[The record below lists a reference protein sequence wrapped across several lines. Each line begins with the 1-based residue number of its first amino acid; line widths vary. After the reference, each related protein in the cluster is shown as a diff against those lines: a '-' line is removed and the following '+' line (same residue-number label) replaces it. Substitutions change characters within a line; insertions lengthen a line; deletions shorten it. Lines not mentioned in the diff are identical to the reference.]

1 MKRPETSKVVTAAT
15 FAAET
20 ASAVTAAGAFGYL
33 EEQPVFLV
41 FDLRLHLFE
50 QVADLAVVG
59 CGLPA
64 KRDSNIN
71 INIINHFILCVLFC
85 KNL

>member
-15 FAAET
+15 FAATSAATSAAET
-20 ASAVTAAGAFGYL
+20 ACAVTAAPAFGYL

-64 KRDSNIN
+64 KRDSNM
-71 INIINHFILCVLFC
+71 IIAT
-85 KNL
+85 